1 MSRPP
6 LIALWSP
13 APGCGKTTAA
23 DYLYY
28 FGYRRAS
35 FAAPLKD
42 MLTVLMHNLGIRS
55 LDIKDYLYGD
65 RKQEPIPELG
75 GKSARELA
83 QTLGTEWGRDRVLRD
98 LWVSCADRYIRTA
111 QVPLVFDDMRFAN
124 EWDLIAEHHG
134 EHWKIER
141 PGKAPPNSHRSE
153 GALAGHSFR
162 KVFVNDWTVEG
173 LQDKIKAYLA

>member
-1 MSRPP
+1 MTRPS

-35 FAAPLKD
+35 FATPLKD
-42 MLTVLMHNLGIRS
+42 MLTVLMNNLGIRA

-124 EWDLIAEHHG
+124 EWDLIAAHRG
-134 EHWKIER
+134 EHWQVTR
-141 PGKAPPNSHRSE
+141 PGATPPNAHRSE
-153 GALAGHSFR
+153 GALSHCTFR
-162 KVFVNDWTVEG
+162 RTLVNDGTVEG
-173 LQDKIKAYLA
+173 LQAQIKGFLA